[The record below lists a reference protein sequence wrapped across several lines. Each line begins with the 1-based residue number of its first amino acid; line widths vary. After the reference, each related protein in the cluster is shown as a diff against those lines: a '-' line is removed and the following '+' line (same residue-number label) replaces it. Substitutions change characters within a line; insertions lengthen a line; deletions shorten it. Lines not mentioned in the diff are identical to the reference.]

1 MMDTTAGDI
10 PAPEPSDDTE
20 KHYGHIPDRKAW
32 DIALGGDVSTDL
44 DFQVFTGGRAPEA
57 KRVEALVRTPEVGLY
72 RARYRA
78 GGGEN
83 GLHSHPGD
91 SIWMVL
97 AGSVRFYAEKSRL
110 IADLGPGGGV
120 MIPSGATYR
129 FQCTQD
135 SEVVRFAGPPPPPR
149 AQA

>member
-1 MMDTTAGDI
+1 MMDTTAGDT

-57 KRVEALVRTPEVGLY
+57 RRVEALVRTPEVGLY

-83 GLHSHPGD
+83 GLHSPRRLN
-91 SIWMVL
+91 L
-97 AGSVRFYAEKSRL
+97 AGTGGLCAVLRRKVQASRR
-110 IADLGPGGGV
+110 PRTGGGV

-129 FQCTQD
+129 FQCTLD